1 MWSTFL
7 DWLTKYEAV
16 AIWLEGIALVLIF
29 GLDWWNARIGHR
41 ETLEQLRLSRLQA
54 ESLQSSV
61 QSVVNSERAW
71 IMAELAWHTHKMKPG
86 PILGASQ
93 HGQGEAVLSTSVGIQ
108 LKCKNEGRTPGWIY
122 EIRGHMEI
130 ISAEKGITSTEPPEN
145 LEEING
151 FVGPIG
157 SGGNREGYV
166 EFRCPGHPQMAD
178 FLSLYVA
185 VRYHDI
191 FSKQHETRLS
201 YVIDSGNSIYRQDAL
216 TERNK
221 NL

>member
-1 MWSTFL
+1 MSGAFL

-16 AIWLEGIALVLIF
+16 AIWLEGIALVAIF
-29 GLDWWNARIGHR
+29 GLDWWNARSGHK

-61 QSVVNSERAW
+61 QSVVNAERAW
-71 IMAELAWHTHKMKPG
+71 IMAELFWDPHQKART
-86 PILGASQ
+86 ILGASRQ
-93 HGQGEAVLSTSVGIQ
+93 RQGEAVLSTNVRLQ

-122 EIRGHMEI
+122 EVRGHMEI
-130 ISAEKGITSTEPPEN
+130 ISAETASIIEPPEN
-145 LEEING
+145 LVGING
-151 FVGPIG
+151 FAGAIG
-157 SGGNREGYV
+157 SDGERESNV
-166 EFRCPGHPQMAD
+166 EFRCPGHLKSSQL
-178 FLSLYVA
+178 LSLYVV

-191 FSKQHETRLS
+191 FATKRETRIA
-201 YVIDSGNSIYRQDAL
+201 YVINDRNNIYLQDAL

>member
-1 MWSTFL
+1 MSSGLL

-29 GLDWWNARIGHR
+29 GLDWWNARTGHR
-41 ETLEQLRLSRLQA
+41 ETQEQLRLSRLQA

-61 QSVVNSERAW
+61 QSVVNAERAW
-71 IMAELAWHTHKMKPG
+71 IMAELGWHTHKLKPG
-86 PILGASQ
+86 PILGAREDPVK
-93 HGQGEAVLSTSVGIQ
+93 GTVLSTSVGIQ
-108 LKCKNEGRTPGWIY
+108 LKCRNEGRTPGWIY

-130 ISAEKGITSTEPPEN
+130 FSTGTELSTVPLEKLEGIG
-145 LEEING
+145 G

-157 SGGNREGYV
+157 SGATREGYV
-166 EFRCPGHPQMAD
+166 EFSCPDHLKRPQY
-178 FLSLYVA
+178 LSLYVV

-191 FSKQHETRLS
+191 FSIKHETRLS
-201 YVIDSGNSIYRQDAL
+201 YAIDNDNNIYRQDAL

>member
-1 MWSTFL
+1 MWITLL
-7 DWLTKYEAV
+7 DWLTKYQAV
-16 AIWLEGIALVLIF
+16 AIWLEGIALVAIF
-29 GLDWWNARIGHR
+29 GLDWWNARTGHK
-41 ETLEQLRLSRLQA
+41 ETLEQLRLSTIQA

-61 QSVVNSERAW
+61 QSVVNTERAW
-71 IMAELAWHTHKMKPG
+71 IMAELDSHSYAG
-86 PILGASQ
+86 PVLGASQ
-93 HGQGEAVLSTSVGIQ
+93 DPVKGAVQTTNVGIQ

-130 ISAEKGITSTEPPEN
+130 VSTDKVLTEPPEN
-145 LEEING
+145 LEGING

-157 SGGNREGYV
+157 SGGKIEGYV
-166 EFRCPGHPQMAD
+166 EFNCLGHLRRPQY
-178 FLSLYVA
+178 LSLYVV

-191 FSKQHETRLS
+191 FSKKRETHVS
-201 YVIDSGNSIYRQDAL
+201 YVIDTNNDIYRQDAL